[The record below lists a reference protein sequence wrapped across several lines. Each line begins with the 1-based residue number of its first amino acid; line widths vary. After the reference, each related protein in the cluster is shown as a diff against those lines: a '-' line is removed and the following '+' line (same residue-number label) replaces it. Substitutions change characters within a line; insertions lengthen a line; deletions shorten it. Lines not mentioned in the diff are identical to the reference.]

1 MYAIEGLLILTL
13 VLILVHVIDANQR
26 FGHSEA
32 VSEKLEGRVNFPL
45 SINMLPYTTKP
56 NSQKVPKSKYM
67 YDLSTAVIHKG
78 QLDTGHY
85 YAYCRQGDQ
94 VSMISVVYSIGEEG
108 FSFPNRC
115 CQWMLFNDDQVT
127 PATES
132 DVLNAD
138 AYLLFY
144 NLRSLTAK
152 VQNKNQHQGHNH

>member
-1 MYAIEGLLILTL
+1 MYAAEGSSTSVIVVIWVALTD
-13 VLILVHVIDANQR
+13 IKNQR

-85 YAYCRQGDQ
+85 YAYCRQGEQ
-94 VSMISVVYSIGEEG
+94 VGYR
-108 FSFPNRC
+108 P
-115 CQWMLFNDDQVT
+115 
-127 PATES
+127 
-132 DVLNAD
+132 
-138 AYLLFY
+138 
-144 NLRSLTAK
+144 
-152 VQNKNQHQGHNH
+152 